1 MKKLSLVLNTAGLS
15 VSFVCFLHCVLVIL
29 VFAGILNSNMY
40 LIALFEDPINHAIL
54 ILSGFSLACLSRFKF
69 IGSSNDMHLKNKS
82 AIKVKFQGLQSKRL
96 VGGGLL
102 LGFSFFFANIY
113 AELLVILGAMTL
125 LSMHAAKLFKLP

>member
-40 LIALFEDPINHAIL
+40 LIALFEDPTNHAIL

-69 IGSSNDMHLKNKS
+69 IGSSNDIHLKNKS
-82 AIKVKFQGLQSKRL
+82 AIKVKFQGLLSKRL

>member
-102 LGFSFFFANIY
+102 LGFSFFFADIY

-125 LSMHAAKLFKLP
+125 LSMHAARLFKLP

>member
-40 LIALFEDPINHAIL
+40 LIALFEDPTNHAIL

-69 IGSSNDMHLKNKS
+69 IGSSNDMNLKNKS

>member
-1 MKKLSLVLNTAGLS
+1 
-15 VSFVCFLHCVLVIL
+15 
-29 VFAGILNSNMY
+29 
-40 LIALFEDPINHAIL
+40 IL

>member
-1 MKKLSLVLNTAGLS
+1 MKKLSLVLNTTGLS

-40 LIALFEDPINHAIL
+40 LIALFEDPTNHAIL

-69 IGSSNDMHLKNKS
+69 IGSSNDMHRKNKS
-82 AIKVKFQGLQSKRL
+82 AIKVKFQGLLSKRL

-125 LSMHAAKLFKLP
+125 LSIHAARLFKLP

>member
-40 LIALFEDPINHAIL
+40 LIALFEDPTNHAIL

-102 LGFSFFFANIY
+102 LGFSFFFADIY

-125 LSMHAAKLFKLP
+125 LSIHAARLFKLP

>member
-40 LIALFEDPINHAIL
+40 LIALFEDPTNHAIL

-69 IGSSNDMHLKNKS
+69 IGSSNDIHLKNKS

>member
-40 LIALFEDPINHAIL
+40 LIALFEDPTNHAIL

-102 LGFSFFFANIY
+102 LGFSFFFADIY

>member
-40 LIALFEDPINHAIL
+40 LIALFEDPTNHAIL
-54 ILSGFSLACLSRFKF
+54 ILSGFSLACLSRFKL
-69 IGSSNDMHLKNKS
+69 IGSSNDMHRKNKS

>member
-40 LIALFEDPINHAIL
+40 LIALFEDPTNHAIL

-69 IGSSNDMHLKNKS
+69 IGSSNDMHRKNKS

>member
-40 LIALFEDPINHAIL
+40 LIALFEDPTNHAIL